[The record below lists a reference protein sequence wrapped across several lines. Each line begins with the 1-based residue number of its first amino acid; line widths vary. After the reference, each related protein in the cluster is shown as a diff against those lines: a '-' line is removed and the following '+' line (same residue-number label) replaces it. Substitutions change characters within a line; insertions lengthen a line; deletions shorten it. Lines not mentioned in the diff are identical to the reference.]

1 MAHVNPIQVQKYLKG
16 VDYPAKKDDLLA
28 QAQSLGADDNVR
40 QTLERLPDEEFQ
52 TPAEVSQA
60 IGDLEE
66 GPGEPGRKA
75 QAKEGKQEKQE
86 KQEKPRHTGTNEFL
100 VEAMQDTRAEIKTCQ
115 LALKKSENEDVK
127 AFAQM
132 MLDEHGKFGHELEQL
147 AKKKGLD
154 VPRDIRREQKMTV
167 DELSGTDGGV
177 FEQRWIQY
185 NIDVHE
191 RDVKVFRHYSEAEGD
206 SDIKAL
212 AKRASEMMS
221 QHLKMAHDLG
231 KKLAKAKA

>member
-40 QTLERLPDEEFQ
+40 QTLEQLPDEEFQ

-60 IGDLEE
+60 IGHLDEA
-66 GPGEPGRKA
+66 PGEPARKA
-75 QAKEGKQEKQE
+75 QAKEGKEGKEGKQE
-86 KQEKPRHTGTNEFL
+86 ARHEKEKPRHAGTNEFL

-115 LALKKSENEDVK
+115 LAMKKSENEDVK

-147 AKKKGLD
+147 ARKKGLE

-167 DELSGTDGGV
+167 DEL
-177 FEQRWIQY
+177 
-185 NIDVHE
+185 
-191 RDVKVFRHYSEAEGD
+191 
-206 SDIKAL
+206 
-212 AKRASEMMS
+212 
-221 QHLKMAHDLG
+221 
-231 KKLAKAKA
+231 